1 MASIRPHQK
10 EVHIVRVTMGGD
22 KLDYN
27 GITSTQTA
35 SLNTTKYLING
46 TISTL
51 GAKFLYVHIKEYYY
65 GTRLETFEYMR
76 MELRDIPDNIIQ
88 QYDLD
93 NIVSDSWVY
102 MQIKIGMPGLRQV
115 K

>member
-1 MASIRPHQK
+1 MCPHQK
-10 EVHIVRVTMGGD
+10 EVHIVRVVVGGE
-22 KLDYN
+22 KIDYN

-35 SLNTTKYLING
+35 SLNTTKCLING
-46 TISTL
+46 TISML
-51 GAKFLYVHIKEYYY
+51 GAKFLSVDIKEYYY

-76 MELRDIPDNIIQ
+76 MELRDIPDKIIQ

-93 NIVSDSWVY
+93 NIVSDGWVY
-102 MQIKIGMPGLRQV
+102 MQIEKGIPMPGL